1 MIERQI
7 HLSSGGGAA
16 LQGYDGL
23 LRFGYTKNRG
33 IYALRVEADGEWQGM
48 TLRAFWHLPD
58 GNAAPSTLVVDGLVE
73 VPALITA
80 VPGEGRITFEGTDG
94 TRTLTSADVCYCV
107 AENSGTEDSTLP
119 QPGTP
124 AWQALLER
132 LKAAV
137 ESGAFRGEKG
147 EPGPQGEPG
156 AAGPTGPKGEPGP
169 QGPQG
174 EPGPQGPKGDPSDP
188 GQWELL
194 EKVSLNAAAASFERT
209 FPTELQALKVLF
221 QAGSSQSKGTLH
233 WVCSTSDGTQLLS
246 ASAPCAASS
255 SMSSPPTR
263 TFASFQALPC
273 FGQYLCFA
281 ASGTTGAP
289 PAVVLPAGSSG
300 QNVDASQKLGR
311 LTLTVDTLGAEAV
324 SLKNAAGEE
333 LLWQADP
340 AVWKRHAPILF
351 PWTGKLPGGTF
362 THGGKTYKGG
372 QHGFARDLEHTLLR
386 AEGDT
391 IELELRSD
399 DAIKA
404 ERFPFDFVLTSTFRL
419 EGKTVHHTL
428 TVANP
433 ETAAE
438 ELRFG
443 IGYHPAF
450 RIPFDASHTTTDYE
464 FRFDQP
470 ESPMILDAYPN
481 GLLTG
486 RCGYRWKNVSAIP
499 LTDDLFANDSFCM
512 AGLRTRTLGIYEKDT
527 GRHIV
532 CNVEGYPYSLIWSAP
547 AKPVR
552 FVCIE
557 PWQSLP
563 GAENDPQAWTERAAA
578 ACLAPGQHW
587 ATTLSTTFE
596 R

>member
-58 GNAAPSTLVVDGLVE
+58 GNAAPSTLVADGLVE

-124 AWQALLER
+124 AWQALLDR

-147 EPGPQGEPG
+147 DPGPQGEPG
-156 AAGPTGPKGEPGP
+156 T
-169 QGPQG
+169 
-174 EPGPQGPKGDPSDP
+174 QGPKGDPSDP

-194 EKVSLNAAAASFERT
+194 EKVSLSAAAASFERT

-233 WVCSTSDGTQLLS
+233 WVCSTSDGAQLLS

-289 PAVVLPAGSSG
+289 PAVVLPAGSGG

-311 LTLTVDTLGAEAV
+311 LTLTVDTNVRL
-324 SLKNAAGEE
+324 AAG
-333 LLWQADP
+333 A
-340 AVWKRHAPILF
+340 
-351 PWTGKLPGGTF
+351 
-362 THGGKTYKGG
+362 
-372 QHGFARDLEHTLLR
+372 
-386 AEGDT
+386 T
-391 IELELRSD
+391 IELWG
-399 DAIKA
+399 
-404 ERFPFDFVLTSTFRL
+404 V
-419 EGKTVHHTL
+419 
-428 TVANP
+428 
-433 ETAAE
+433 
-438 ELRFG
+438 
-443 IGYHPAF
+443 PA
-450 RIPFDASHTTTDYE
+450 
-464 FRFDQP
+464 
-470 ESPMILDAYPN
+470 
-481 GLLTG
+481 
-486 RCGYRWKNVSAIP
+486 
-499 LTDDLFANDSFCM
+499 
-512 AGLRTRTLGIYEKDT
+512 
-527 GRHIV
+527 
-532 CNVEGYPYSLIWSAP
+532 
-547 AKPVR
+547 
-552 FVCIE
+552 
-557 PWQSLP
+557 
-563 GAENDPQAWTERAAA
+563 
-578 ACLAPGQHW
+578 
-587 ATTLSTTFE
+587 
-596 R
+596 

>member
-33 IYALRVEADGEWQGM
+33 IYALRVEVDGEWQGM

-124 AWQALLER
+124 AWQALLDR

-137 ESGAFRGEKG
+137 ESGAFRGEK
-147 EPGPQGEPG
+147 
-156 AAGPTGPKGEPGP
+156 
-169 QGPQG
+169 G

-233 WVCSTSDGTQLLS
+233 WVCSTSDGAQLLS

-263 TFASFQALPC
+263 TFASFQAFPC

-289 PAVVLPAGSSG
+289 PAVVLPAGSNG

-311 LTLTVDTLGAEAV
+311 LTLTVDTNVRL
-324 SLKNAAGEE
+324 AAG
-333 LLWQADP
+333 A
-340 AVWKRHAPILF
+340 
-351 PWTGKLPGGTF
+351 
-362 THGGKTYKGG
+362 
-372 QHGFARDLEHTLLR
+372 
-386 AEGDT
+386 T
-391 IELELRSD
+391 IELWG
-399 DAIKA
+399 
-404 ERFPFDFVLTSTFRL
+404 V
-419 EGKTVHHTL
+419 
-428 TVANP
+428 
-433 ETAAE
+433 
-438 ELRFG
+438 
-443 IGYHPAF
+443 PA
-450 RIPFDASHTTTDYE
+450 
-464 FRFDQP
+464 
-470 ESPMILDAYPN
+470 
-481 GLLTG
+481 
-486 RCGYRWKNVSAIP
+486 
-499 LTDDLFANDSFCM
+499 
-512 AGLRTRTLGIYEKDT
+512 
-527 GRHIV
+527 
-532 CNVEGYPYSLIWSAP
+532 
-547 AKPVR
+547 
-552 FVCIE
+552 
-557 PWQSLP
+557 
-563 GAENDPQAWTERAAA
+563 
-578 ACLAPGQHW
+578 
-587 ATTLSTTFE
+587 
-596 R
+596 

>member
-124 AWQALLER
+124 AWQALLDR

-137 ESGAFRGEKG
+137 ESGAFR
-147 EPGPQGEPG
+147 
-156 AAGPTGPKGEPGP
+156 
-169 QGPQG
+169 
-174 EPGPQGPKGDPSDP
+174 GPKGDPSDP

-233 WVCSTSDGTQLLS
+233 WVCSTSDGAQLLS

-289 PAVVLPAGSSG
+289 PAVVLPAGSGG

-311 LTLTVDTLGAEAV
+311 LTLTVDTNVRL
-324 SLKNAAGEE
+324 AAG
-333 LLWQADP
+333 A
-340 AVWKRHAPILF
+340 
-351 PWTGKLPGGTF
+351 
-362 THGGKTYKGG
+362 
-372 QHGFARDLEHTLLR
+372 
-386 AEGDT
+386 T
-391 IELELRSD
+391 IELWG
-399 DAIKA
+399 
-404 ERFPFDFVLTSTFRL
+404 V
-419 EGKTVHHTL
+419 
-428 TVANP
+428 
-433 ETAAE
+433 
-438 ELRFG
+438 
-443 IGYHPAF
+443 PA
-450 RIPFDASHTTTDYE
+450 
-464 FRFDQP
+464 
-470 ESPMILDAYPN
+470 
-481 GLLTG
+481 
-486 RCGYRWKNVSAIP
+486 
-499 LTDDLFANDSFCM
+499 
-512 AGLRTRTLGIYEKDT
+512 
-527 GRHIV
+527 
-532 CNVEGYPYSLIWSAP
+532 
-547 AKPVR
+547 
-552 FVCIE
+552 
-557 PWQSLP
+557 
-563 GAENDPQAWTERAAA
+563 
-578 ACLAPGQHW
+578 
-587 ATTLSTTFE
+587 
-596 R
+596 

>member
-73 VPALITA
+73 VPSLITA

-124 AWQALLER
+124 AWQALLNR

-147 EPGPQGEPG
+147 DP
-156 AAGPTGPKGEPGP
+156 
-169 QGPQG
+169 GPQG

-233 WVCSTSDGTQLLS
+233 WVCSTSDGAQLLS

-255 SMSSPPTR
+255 PMSSPPTR

-289 PAVVLPAGSSG
+289 PAVFLPAGSGG

-311 LTLTVDTLGAEAV
+311 LTLTVDTNVRL
-324 SLKNAAGEE
+324 AAG
-333 LLWQADP
+333 A
-340 AVWKRHAPILF
+340 
-351 PWTGKLPGGTF
+351 
-362 THGGKTYKGG
+362 
-372 QHGFARDLEHTLLR
+372 
-386 AEGDT
+386 T
-391 IELELRSD
+391 IELWG
-399 DAIKA
+399 
-404 ERFPFDFVLTSTFRL
+404 V
-419 EGKTVHHTL
+419 
-428 TVANP
+428 
-433 ETAAE
+433 
-438 ELRFG
+438 
-443 IGYHPAF
+443 PA
-450 RIPFDASHTTTDYE
+450 
-464 FRFDQP
+464 
-470 ESPMILDAYPN
+470 
-481 GLLTG
+481 
-486 RCGYRWKNVSAIP
+486 
-499 LTDDLFANDSFCM
+499 
-512 AGLRTRTLGIYEKDT
+512 
-527 GRHIV
+527 
-532 CNVEGYPYSLIWSAP
+532 
-547 AKPVR
+547 
-552 FVCIE
+552 
-557 PWQSLP
+557 
-563 GAENDPQAWTERAAA
+563 
-578 ACLAPGQHW
+578 
-587 ATTLSTTFE
+587 
-596 R
+596 

>member
-124 AWQALLER
+124 AWQALLDR

-137 ESGAFRGEKG
+137 ESGAFRGE
-147 EPGPQGEPG
+147 
-156 AAGPTGPKGEPGP
+156 
-169 QGPQG
+169 
-174 EPGPQGPKGDPSDP
+174 KGDPSDP

-233 WVCSTSDGTQLLS
+233 WVCSTSDGAQLLS
-246 ASAPCAASS
+246 ASAPCASS

-311 LTLTVDTLGAEAV
+311 LTLTVDTNVRL
-324 SLKNAAGEE
+324 AAG
-333 LLWQADP
+333 A
-340 AVWKRHAPILF
+340 
-351 PWTGKLPGGTF
+351 
-362 THGGKTYKGG
+362 
-372 QHGFARDLEHTLLR
+372 
-386 AEGDT
+386 T
-391 IELELRSD
+391 IELWG
-399 DAIKA
+399 
-404 ERFPFDFVLTSTFRL
+404 V
-419 EGKTVHHTL
+419 
-428 TVANP
+428 
-433 ETAAE
+433 
-438 ELRFG
+438 
-443 IGYHPAF
+443 PA
-450 RIPFDASHTTTDYE
+450 
-464 FRFDQP
+464 
-470 ESPMILDAYPN
+470 
-481 GLLTG
+481 
-486 RCGYRWKNVSAIP
+486 
-499 LTDDLFANDSFCM
+499 
-512 AGLRTRTLGIYEKDT
+512 
-527 GRHIV
+527 
-532 CNVEGYPYSLIWSAP
+532 
-547 AKPVR
+547 
-552 FVCIE
+552 
-557 PWQSLP
+557 
-563 GAENDPQAWTERAAA
+563 
-578 ACLAPGQHW
+578 
-587 ATTLSTTFE
+587 
-596 R
+596 

>member
-23 LRFGYTKNRG
+23 LRFGYTRNRG

-58 GNAAPSTLVVDGLVE
+58 GNAAPSTLVADGLVE

-94 TRTLTSADVCYCV
+94 TRTL
-107 AENSGTEDSTLP
+107 P

-132 LKAAV
+132 LKSAV

-147 EPGPQGEPG
+147 DPGPQGEPG

-233 WVCSTSDGTQLLS
+233 WVCSTSDGAQLLS

-255 SMSSPPTR
+255 PMSSPPTR

-289 PAVVLPAGSSG
+289 PAVVLPAGSRG

-311 LTLTVDTLGAEAV
+311 LTLTVDTNVRL
-324 SLKNAAGEE
+324 AAG
-333 LLWQADP
+333 A
-340 AVWKRHAPILF
+340 
-351 PWTGKLPGGTF
+351 
-362 THGGKTYKGG
+362 
-372 QHGFARDLEHTLLR
+372 
-386 AEGDT
+386 T
-391 IELELRSD
+391 IELWG
-399 DAIKA
+399 
-404 ERFPFDFVLTSTFRL
+404 V
-419 EGKTVHHTL
+419 
-428 TVANP
+428 
-433 ETAAE
+433 
-438 ELRFG
+438 
-443 IGYHPAF
+443 PA
-450 RIPFDASHTTTDYE
+450 
-464 FRFDQP
+464 
-470 ESPMILDAYPN
+470 
-481 GLLTG
+481 
-486 RCGYRWKNVSAIP
+486 
-499 LTDDLFANDSFCM
+499 
-512 AGLRTRTLGIYEKDT
+512 
-527 GRHIV
+527 
-532 CNVEGYPYSLIWSAP
+532 
-547 AKPVR
+547 
-552 FVCIE
+552 
-557 PWQSLP
+557 
-563 GAENDPQAWTERAAA
+563 
-578 ACLAPGQHW
+578 
-587 ATTLSTTFE
+587 
-596 R
+596 

>member
-58 GNAAPSTLVVDGLVE
+58 GNAAPSTLVADGLVE

-124 AWQALLER
+124 AWQALLDR

-147 EPGPQGEPG
+147 DP
-156 AAGPTGPKGEPGP
+156 
-169 QGPQG
+169 GPQG

-194 EKVSLNAAAASFERT
+194 EKVSLSAAAASFERT

-233 WVCSTSDGTQLLS
+233 WVCSTSDGAQLLS
-246 ASAPCAASS
+246 AFAPCAASS

-289 PAVVLPAGSSG
+289 PAVVLPAGSGG

-311 LTLTVDTLGAEAV
+311 LTLTVDTNVRL
-324 SLKNAAGEE
+324 AAG
-333 LLWQADP
+333 A
-340 AVWKRHAPILF
+340 
-351 PWTGKLPGGTF
+351 
-362 THGGKTYKGG
+362 
-372 QHGFARDLEHTLLR
+372 
-386 AEGDT
+386 T
-391 IELELRSD
+391 IELWG
-399 DAIKA
+399 
-404 ERFPFDFVLTSTFRL
+404 V
-419 EGKTVHHTL
+419 
-428 TVANP
+428 
-433 ETAAE
+433 
-438 ELRFG
+438 
-443 IGYHPAF
+443 PA
-450 RIPFDASHTTTDYE
+450 
-464 FRFDQP
+464 
-470 ESPMILDAYPN
+470 
-481 GLLTG
+481 
-486 RCGYRWKNVSAIP
+486 
-499 LTDDLFANDSFCM
+499 
-512 AGLRTRTLGIYEKDT
+512 
-527 GRHIV
+527 
-532 CNVEGYPYSLIWSAP
+532 
-547 AKPVR
+547 
-552 FVCIE
+552 
-557 PWQSLP
+557 
-563 GAENDPQAWTERAAA
+563 
-578 ACLAPGQHW
+578 
-587 ATTLSTTFE
+587 
-596 R
+596 

>member
-48 TLRAFWHLPD
+48 TLRAFWHLPG
-58 GNAAPSTLVVDGLVE
+58 GNAAPSTLVIDGLVE

-124 AWQALLER
+124 AWQALLDR

-147 EPGPQGEPG
+147 DPGPQGEPG

-194 EKVSLNAAAASFERT
+194 EKVSLSAAAASFERT

-233 WVCSTSDGTQLLS
+233 WVCSTSDGAQLLS

-255 SMSSPPTR
+255 SMSNPPTR

-281 ASGTTGAP
+281 ASGTTGAL

-311 LTLTVDTLGAEAV
+311 LTLTVDTNVRL
-324 SLKNAAGEE
+324 AAG
-333 LLWQADP
+333 A
-340 AVWKRHAPILF
+340 
-351 PWTGKLPGGTF
+351 
-362 THGGKTYKGG
+362 
-372 QHGFARDLEHTLLR
+372 
-386 AEGDT
+386 T
-391 IELELRSD
+391 IELWG
-399 DAIKA
+399 
-404 ERFPFDFVLTSTFRL
+404 V
-419 EGKTVHHTL
+419 
-428 TVANP
+428 
-433 ETAAE
+433 
-438 ELRFG
+438 
-443 IGYHPAF
+443 PA
-450 RIPFDASHTTTDYE
+450 
-464 FRFDQP
+464 
-470 ESPMILDAYPN
+470 
-481 GLLTG
+481 
-486 RCGYRWKNVSAIP
+486 
-499 LTDDLFANDSFCM
+499 
-512 AGLRTRTLGIYEKDT
+512 
-527 GRHIV
+527 
-532 CNVEGYPYSLIWSAP
+532 
-547 AKPVR
+547 
-552 FVCIE
+552 
-557 PWQSLP
+557 
-563 GAENDPQAWTERAAA
+563 
-578 ACLAPGQHW
+578 
-587 ATTLSTTFE
+587 
-596 R
+596 

>member
-7 HLSSGGGAA
+7 HLSSSGGAA

-124 AWQALLER
+124 AWQALLDR

-147 EPGPQGEPG
+147 DP
-156 AAGPTGPKGEPGP
+156 
-169 QGPQG
+169 GPQG

-194 EKVSLNAAAASFERT
+194 EKVSLSAAAASFERT

-233 WVCSTSDGTQLLS
+233 WVCSTSDGAQLLS

-289 PAVVLPAGSSG
+289 PAVVLPAGSGG

-311 LTLTVDTLGAEAV
+311 LTLTVDTNVRL
-324 SLKNAAGEE
+324 AAG
-333 LLWQADP
+333 A
-340 AVWKRHAPILF
+340 
-351 PWTGKLPGGTF
+351 
-362 THGGKTYKGG
+362 
-372 QHGFARDLEHTLLR
+372 
-386 AEGDT
+386 T
-391 IELELRSD
+391 IELWG
-399 DAIKA
+399 
-404 ERFPFDFVLTSTFRL
+404 V
-419 EGKTVHHTL
+419 
-428 TVANP
+428 
-433 ETAAE
+433 
-438 ELRFG
+438 
-443 IGYHPAF
+443 PA
-450 RIPFDASHTTTDYE
+450 
-464 FRFDQP
+464 
-470 ESPMILDAYPN
+470 
-481 GLLTG
+481 
-486 RCGYRWKNVSAIP
+486 
-499 LTDDLFANDSFCM
+499 
-512 AGLRTRTLGIYEKDT
+512 
-527 GRHIV
+527 
-532 CNVEGYPYSLIWSAP
+532 
-547 AKPVR
+547 
-552 FVCIE
+552 
-557 PWQSLP
+557 
-563 GAENDPQAWTERAAA
+563 
-578 ACLAPGQHW
+578 
-587 ATTLSTTFE
+587 
-596 R
+596 

>member
-124 AWQALLER
+124 AWQALLDR
-132 LKAAV
+132 LKAAM
-137 ESGAFRGEKG
+137 ESGAFRGEK
-147 EPGPQGEPG
+147 
-156 AAGPTGPKGEPGP
+156 
-169 QGPQG
+169 G

-233 WVCSTSDGTQLLS
+233 WVCSTSDGAQLLS

-263 TFASFQALPC
+263 TFASFQAFPC

-289 PAVVLPAGSSG
+289 PAVVLPAGSGG

-311 LTLTVDTLGAEAV
+311 LTLTVDTNVRL
-324 SLKNAAGEE
+324 AAG
-333 LLWQADP
+333 A
-340 AVWKRHAPILF
+340 
-351 PWTGKLPGGTF
+351 
-362 THGGKTYKGG
+362 
-372 QHGFARDLEHTLLR
+372 
-386 AEGDT
+386 T
-391 IELELRSD
+391 IELWG
-399 DAIKA
+399 
-404 ERFPFDFVLTSTFRL
+404 V
-419 EGKTVHHTL
+419 
-428 TVANP
+428 
-433 ETAAE
+433 
-438 ELRFG
+438 
-443 IGYHPAF
+443 PA
-450 RIPFDASHTTTDYE
+450 
-464 FRFDQP
+464 
-470 ESPMILDAYPN
+470 
-481 GLLTG
+481 
-486 RCGYRWKNVSAIP
+486 
-499 LTDDLFANDSFCM
+499 
-512 AGLRTRTLGIYEKDT
+512 
-527 GRHIV
+527 
-532 CNVEGYPYSLIWSAP
+532 
-547 AKPVR
+547 
-552 FVCIE
+552 
-557 PWQSLP
+557 
-563 GAENDPQAWTERAAA
+563 
-578 ACLAPGQHW
+578 
-587 ATTLSTTFE
+587 
-596 R
+596 

>member
-16 LQGYDGL
+16 LQGYDDL
-23 LRFGYTKNRG
+23 LRFGYTRNRG

-58 GNAAPSTLVVDGLVE
+58 GNAAPSTLVADGLVE

-94 TRTLTSADVCYCV
+94 ARTLTSADVFYCV

-124 AWQALLER
+124 AWQALLDR

-147 EPGPQGEPG
+147 DP
-156 AAGPTGPKGEPGP
+156 
-169 QGPQG
+169 GPQG

-233 WVCSTSDGTQLLS
+233 WVCSTSDGAQLLS

-289 PAVVLPAGSSG
+289 PAVVLPAGSGG

-311 LTLTVDTLGAEAV
+311 LTLTVDTNVRL
-324 SLKNAAGEE
+324 AAG
-333 LLWQADP
+333 A
-340 AVWKRHAPILF
+340 
-351 PWTGKLPGGTF
+351 
-362 THGGKTYKGG
+362 
-372 QHGFARDLEHTLLR
+372 
-386 AEGDT
+386 T
-391 IELELRSD
+391 IELWG
-399 DAIKA
+399 
-404 ERFPFDFVLTSTFRL
+404 V
-419 EGKTVHHTL
+419 
-428 TVANP
+428 
-433 ETAAE
+433 
-438 ELRFG
+438 
-443 IGYHPAF
+443 PA
-450 RIPFDASHTTTDYE
+450 
-464 FRFDQP
+464 
-470 ESPMILDAYPN
+470 
-481 GLLTG
+481 
-486 RCGYRWKNVSAIP
+486 
-499 LTDDLFANDSFCM
+499 
-512 AGLRTRTLGIYEKDT
+512 
-527 GRHIV
+527 
-532 CNVEGYPYSLIWSAP
+532 
-547 AKPVR
+547 
-552 FVCIE
+552 
-557 PWQSLP
+557 
-563 GAENDPQAWTERAAA
+563 
-578 ACLAPGQHW
+578 
-587 ATTLSTTFE
+587 
-596 R
+596 

>member
-58 GNAAPSTLVVDGLVE
+58 GNAAPSTLVADGLVE

-94 TRTLTSADVCYCV
+94 TRTLTSADVYYCV

-124 AWQALLER
+124 AWQALLDR

-147 EPGPQGEPG
+147 DP
-156 AAGPTGPKGEPGP
+156 
-169 QGPQG
+169 GPQG
-174 EPGPQGPKGDPSDP
+174 EPGPQGPKGDPSDS

-233 WVCSTSDGTQLLS
+233 WVCSTSDGAQLLS

-255 SMSSPPTR
+255 PMSSPPTR

-311 LTLTVDTLGAEAV
+311 LTLTVDTNVRL
-324 SLKNAAGEE
+324 AAG
-333 LLWQADP
+333 A
-340 AVWKRHAPILF
+340 
-351 PWTGKLPGGTF
+351 
-362 THGGKTYKGG
+362 
-372 QHGFARDLEHTLLR
+372 
-386 AEGDT
+386 T
-391 IELELRSD
+391 IELWG
-399 DAIKA
+399 
-404 ERFPFDFVLTSTFRL
+404 V
-419 EGKTVHHTL
+419 
-428 TVANP
+428 
-433 ETAAE
+433 
-438 ELRFG
+438 
-443 IGYHPAF
+443 PA
-450 RIPFDASHTTTDYE
+450 
-464 FRFDQP
+464 
-470 ESPMILDAYPN
+470 
-481 GLLTG
+481 
-486 RCGYRWKNVSAIP
+486 
-499 LTDDLFANDSFCM
+499 
-512 AGLRTRTLGIYEKDT
+512 
-527 GRHIV
+527 
-532 CNVEGYPYSLIWSAP
+532 
-547 AKPVR
+547 
-552 FVCIE
+552 
-557 PWQSLP
+557 
-563 GAENDPQAWTERAAA
+563 
-578 ACLAPGQHW
+578 
-587 ATTLSTTFE
+587 
-596 R
+596 

>member
-124 AWQALLER
+124 AWQALLDR

-137 ESGAFRGEKG
+137 ESGAFRGEK
-147 EPGPQGEPG
+147 
-156 AAGPTGPKGEPGP
+156 
-169 QGPQG
+169 G

-233 WVCSTSDGTQLLS
+233 WVCSTSDGAQLLS

-263 TFASFQALPC
+263 TFASFQAFPC

-289 PAVVLPAGSSG
+289 PAVVLPAGSNG

-311 LTLTVDTLGAEAV
+311 LTLTVDTNVRL
-324 SLKNAAGEE
+324 AAG
-333 LLWQADP
+333 A
-340 AVWKRHAPILF
+340 
-351 PWTGKLPGGTF
+351 
-362 THGGKTYKGG
+362 
-372 QHGFARDLEHTLLR
+372 
-386 AEGDT
+386 T
-391 IELELRSD
+391 IELWG
-399 DAIKA
+399 
-404 ERFPFDFVLTSTFRL
+404 V
-419 EGKTVHHTL
+419 
-428 TVANP
+428 
-433 ETAAE
+433 
-438 ELRFG
+438 
-443 IGYHPAF
+443 PA
-450 RIPFDASHTTTDYE
+450 
-464 FRFDQP
+464 
-470 ESPMILDAYPN
+470 
-481 GLLTG
+481 
-486 RCGYRWKNVSAIP
+486 
-499 LTDDLFANDSFCM
+499 
-512 AGLRTRTLGIYEKDT
+512 
-527 GRHIV
+527 
-532 CNVEGYPYSLIWSAP
+532 
-547 AKPVR
+547 
-552 FVCIE
+552 
-557 PWQSLP
+557 
-563 GAENDPQAWTERAAA
+563 
-578 ACLAPGQHW
+578 
-587 ATTLSTTFE
+587 
-596 R
+596 

>member
-48 TLRAFWHLPD
+48 PLRAFWHLPD

-94 TRTLTSADVCYCV
+94 TRTLTSADVCSCV

-124 AWQALLER
+124 AWQALLDR

-137 ESGAFRGEKG
+137 ESGEFRGEKG
-147 EPGPQGEPG
+147 EPGPQGEPGPIGPIGPKGDPGPQGEPG

-221 QAGSSQSKGTLH
+221 QAGSSQAKGTLH
-233 WVCSTSDGTQLLS
+233 WVCSTSDGAQLLS
-246 ASAPCAASS
+246 ATAPCAASS

-289 PAVVLPAGSSG
+289 PAVVLPTGSDG
-300 QNVDASQKLGR
+300 QNADASQKLGR
-311 LTLTVDTLGAEAV
+311 LTLTVDTNVRLSAGA
-324 SLKNAAGEE
+324 
-333 LLWQADP
+333 
-340 AVWKRHAPILF
+340 
-351 PWTGKLPGGTF
+351 
-362 THGGKTYKGG
+362 
-372 QHGFARDLEHTLLR
+372 
-386 AEGDT
+386 T
-391 IELELRSD
+391 IELWG
-399 DAIKA
+399 
-404 ERFPFDFVLTSTFRL
+404 V
-419 EGKTVHHTL
+419 
-428 TVANP
+428 
-433 ETAAE
+433 
-438 ELRFG
+438 
-443 IGYHPAF
+443 PA
-450 RIPFDASHTTTDYE
+450 
-464 FRFDQP
+464 
-470 ESPMILDAYPN
+470 
-481 GLLTG
+481 
-486 RCGYRWKNVSAIP
+486 
-499 LTDDLFANDSFCM
+499 
-512 AGLRTRTLGIYEKDT
+512 
-527 GRHIV
+527 
-532 CNVEGYPYSLIWSAP
+532 
-547 AKPVR
+547 
-552 FVCIE
+552 
-557 PWQSLP
+557 
-563 GAENDPQAWTERAAA
+563 
-578 ACLAPGQHW
+578 
-587 ATTLSTTFE
+587 
-596 R
+596 

>member
-16 LQGYDGL
+16 LQGYDSL

-48 TLRAFWHLPD
+48 TLRAFWHL
-58 GNAAPSTLVVDGLVE
+58 
-73 VPALITA
+73 TA

-124 AWQALLER
+124 AWQALLDR

-233 WVCSTSDGTQLLS
+233 WVCSTSDGAQLLS

-255 SMSSPPTR
+255 AMSSPPTR

-311 LTLTVDTLGAEAV
+311 LTLTVDTNVRL
-324 SLKNAAGEE
+324 AAG
-333 LLWQADP
+333 A
-340 AVWKRHAPILF
+340 
-351 PWTGKLPGGTF
+351 
-362 THGGKTYKGG
+362 
-372 QHGFARDLEHTLLR
+372 
-386 AEGDT
+386 T
-391 IELELRSD
+391 IELWG
-399 DAIKA
+399 
-404 ERFPFDFVLTSTFRL
+404 V
-419 EGKTVHHTL
+419 
-428 TVANP
+428 
-433 ETAAE
+433 
-438 ELRFG
+438 
-443 IGYHPAF
+443 PA
-450 RIPFDASHTTTDYE
+450 
-464 FRFDQP
+464 
-470 ESPMILDAYPN
+470 
-481 GLLTG
+481 
-486 RCGYRWKNVSAIP
+486 
-499 LTDDLFANDSFCM
+499 
-512 AGLRTRTLGIYEKDT
+512 
-527 GRHIV
+527 
-532 CNVEGYPYSLIWSAP
+532 
-547 AKPVR
+547 
-552 FVCIE
+552 
-557 PWQSLP
+557 
-563 GAENDPQAWTERAAA
+563 
-578 ACLAPGQHW
+578 
-587 ATTLSTTFE
+587 
-596 R
+596 

>member
-1 MIERQI
+1 MIERVI

-124 AWQALLER
+124 AWQALLDR

-137 ESGAFRGEKG
+137 ESGEFRGEKG
-147 EPGPQGEPG
+147 DPGPQGEPGPIGPIGPKGDPGPQGEPG
-156 AAGPTGPKGEPGP
+156 AVGPAGPKGEPGP

-174 EPGPQGPKGDPSDP
+174 ELGPKGDPSDP

-194 EKVSLNAAAASFERT
+194 EKVSLSAAAASFERT

-233 WVCSTSDGTQLLS
+233 WVCSTSDGAQLLS
-246 ASAPCAASS
+246 ASAPCAASN

-281 ASGTTGAP
+281 VSGTTGAP
-289 PAVVLPAGSSG
+289 PAVVLPAGSGG
-300 QNVDASQKLGR
+300 QNVDTRQKLGR
-311 LTLTVDTLGAEAV
+311 LTLTVDTNVRL
-324 SLKNAAGEE
+324 AAG
-333 LLWQADP
+333 A
-340 AVWKRHAPILF
+340 
-351 PWTGKLPGGTF
+351 
-362 THGGKTYKGG
+362 
-372 QHGFARDLEHTLLR
+372 
-386 AEGDT
+386 T
-391 IELELRSD
+391 IELWG
-399 DAIKA
+399 
-404 ERFPFDFVLTSTFRL
+404 V
-419 EGKTVHHTL
+419 
-428 TVANP
+428 
-433 ETAAE
+433 
-438 ELRFG
+438 
-443 IGYHPAF
+443 PA
-450 RIPFDASHTTTDYE
+450 
-464 FRFDQP
+464 
-470 ESPMILDAYPN
+470 
-481 GLLTG
+481 
-486 RCGYRWKNVSAIP
+486 
-499 LTDDLFANDSFCM
+499 
-512 AGLRTRTLGIYEKDT
+512 
-527 GRHIV
+527 
-532 CNVEGYPYSLIWSAP
+532 
-547 AKPVR
+547 
-552 FVCIE
+552 
-557 PWQSLP
+557 
-563 GAENDPQAWTERAAA
+563 
-578 ACLAPGQHW
+578 
-587 ATTLSTTFE
+587 
-596 R
+596 

>member
-23 LRFGYTKNRG
+23 LRFGYTKNWG

-107 AENSGTEDSTLP
+107 AENSGTEDSSLP

-124 AWQALLER
+124 AWQALLDR

-137 ESGAFRGEKG
+137 ESGAFQGEKG
-147 EPGPQGEPG
+147 DP
-156 AAGPTGPKGEPGP
+156 
-169 QGPQG
+169 GPQG

-233 WVCSTSDGTQLLS
+233 WVCSTSDGAQLLS

-255 SMSSPPTR
+255 SMSNPPIR

-289 PAVVLPAGSSG
+289 PAVILPAGSGG

-311 LTLTVDTLGAEAV
+311 LTLTVDTNVRL
-324 SLKNAAGEE
+324 AAG
-333 LLWQADP
+333 A
-340 AVWKRHAPILF
+340 
-351 PWTGKLPGGTF
+351 T
-362 THGGKTYKGG
+362 
-372 QHGFARDLEHTLLR
+372 
-386 AEGDT
+386 
-391 IELELRSD
+391 LELWG
-399 DAIKA
+399 
-404 ERFPFDFVLTSTFRL
+404 V
-419 EGKTVHHTL
+419 
-428 TVANP
+428 
-433 ETAAE
+433 
-438 ELRFG
+438 
-443 IGYHPAF
+443 
-450 RIPFDASHTTTDYE
+450 
-464 FRFDQP
+464 
-470 ESPMILDAYPN
+470 
-481 GLLTG
+481 
-486 RCGYRWKNVSAIP
+486 
-499 LTDDLFANDSFCM
+499 
-512 AGLRTRTLGIYEKDT
+512 
-527 GRHIV
+527 
-532 CNVEGYPYSLIWSAP
+532 
-547 AKPVR
+547 PV
-552 FVCIE
+552 
-557 PWQSLP
+557 
-563 GAENDPQAWTERAAA
+563 
-578 ACLAPGQHW
+578 
-587 ATTLSTTFE
+587 
-596 R
+596 

>member
-48 TLRAFWHLPD
+48 TLRAFWHLSD

-124 AWQALLER
+124 AWQALLDR

-137 ESGAFRGEKG
+137 ESGEFRGEKG
-147 EPGPQGEPG
+147 DPGPQGEPG
-156 AAGPTGPKGEPGP
+156 PIGPIGPKGDPGPQGATGAAGPAGPKGEPGP
-169 QGPQG
+169 QGPKG
-174 EPGPQGPKGDPSDP
+174 DPGDPGPQGPKGDPSDP

-233 WVCSTSDGTQLLS
+233 WVCSTSDGAQLLS

-289 PAVVLPAGSSG
+289 PAVVLPTGSDG
-300 QNVDASQKLGR
+300 QNVDASQKLGS
-311 LTLTVDTLGAEAV
+311 LTLTVDTNVRL
-324 SLKNAAGEE
+324 AAG
-333 LLWQADP
+333 A
-340 AVWKRHAPILF
+340 
-351 PWTGKLPGGTF
+351 
-362 THGGKTYKGG
+362 
-372 QHGFARDLEHTLLR
+372 
-386 AEGDT
+386 T
-391 IELELRSD
+391 IELWG
-399 DAIKA
+399 
-404 ERFPFDFVLTSTFRL
+404 V
-419 EGKTVHHTL
+419 
-428 TVANP
+428 
-433 ETAAE
+433 
-438 ELRFG
+438 
-443 IGYHPAF
+443 PA
-450 RIPFDASHTTTDYE
+450 
-464 FRFDQP
+464 
-470 ESPMILDAYPN
+470 
-481 GLLTG
+481 
-486 RCGYRWKNVSAIP
+486 
-499 LTDDLFANDSFCM
+499 
-512 AGLRTRTLGIYEKDT
+512 
-527 GRHIV
+527 
-532 CNVEGYPYSLIWSAP
+532 
-547 AKPVR
+547 
-552 FVCIE
+552 
-557 PWQSLP
+557 
-563 GAENDPQAWTERAAA
+563 
-578 ACLAPGQHW
+578 
-587 ATTLSTTFE
+587 
-596 R
+596 

>member
-1 MIERQI
+1 MIERVI

-124 AWQALLER
+124 AWQALLDR

-137 ESGAFRGEKG
+137 ESGEFRGEKG
-147 EPGPQGEPG
+147 DPGPQGEPG
-156 AAGPTGPKGEPGP
+156 PIGPIGPKGDPGPQGATGAAGPAGPKGEPGP

-174 EPGPQGPKGDPSDP
+174 EPGPQGPKGDPSDS

-233 WVCSTSDGTQLLS
+233 WVCSTSDGAQLLS
-246 ASAPCAASS
+246 ATAPCAASS

-281 ASGTTGAP
+281 ASGTTGAL
-289 PAVVLPAGSSG
+289 PAVVLPAGSDG
-300 QNVDASQKLGR
+300 QNVDASQKLGS
-311 LTLTVDTLGAEAV
+311 LTLTVDTNVRL
-324 SLKNAAGEE
+324 AAG
-333 LLWQADP
+333 A
-340 AVWKRHAPILF
+340 
-351 PWTGKLPGGTF
+351 
-362 THGGKTYKGG
+362 
-372 QHGFARDLEHTLLR
+372 
-386 AEGDT
+386 T
-391 IELELRSD
+391 IELWG
-399 DAIKA
+399 
-404 ERFPFDFVLTSTFRL
+404 V
-419 EGKTVHHTL
+419 
-428 TVANP
+428 
-433 ETAAE
+433 
-438 ELRFG
+438 
-443 IGYHPAF
+443 
-450 RIPFDASHTTTDYE
+450 
-464 FRFDQP
+464 
-470 ESPMILDAYPN
+470 
-481 GLLTG
+481 
-486 RCGYRWKNVSAIP
+486 
-499 LTDDLFANDSFCM
+499 
-512 AGLRTRTLGIYEKDT
+512 
-527 GRHIV
+527 
-532 CNVEGYPYSLIWSAP
+532 
-547 AKPVR
+547 
-552 FVCIE
+552 
-557 PWQSLP
+557 P
-563 GAENDPQAWTERAAA
+563 G
-578 ACLAPGQHW
+578 
-587 ATTLSTTFE
+587 
-596 R
+596 

>member
-58 GNAAPSTLVVDGLVE
+58 GNAAPSTLVADGLVE

-124 AWQALLER
+124 AWQALLDR

-137 ESGAFRGEKG
+137 ESGAFRGEK
-147 EPGPQGEPG
+147 
-156 AAGPTGPKGEPGP
+156 
-169 QGPQG
+169 G

-311 LTLTVDTLGAEAV
+311 LTLTVDTNVRL
-324 SLKNAAGEE
+324 AAG
-333 LLWQADP
+333 A
-340 AVWKRHAPILF
+340 
-351 PWTGKLPGGTF
+351 
-362 THGGKTYKGG
+362 
-372 QHGFARDLEHTLLR
+372 
-386 AEGDT
+386 T
-391 IELELRSD
+391 IELWG
-399 DAIKA
+399 
-404 ERFPFDFVLTSTFRL
+404 V
-419 EGKTVHHTL
+419 
-428 TVANP
+428 
-433 ETAAE
+433 
-438 ELRFG
+438 
-443 IGYHPAF
+443 PA
-450 RIPFDASHTTTDYE
+450 
-464 FRFDQP
+464 
-470 ESPMILDAYPN
+470 
-481 GLLTG
+481 
-486 RCGYRWKNVSAIP
+486 
-499 LTDDLFANDSFCM
+499 
-512 AGLRTRTLGIYEKDT
+512 
-527 GRHIV
+527 
-532 CNVEGYPYSLIWSAP
+532 
-547 AKPVR
+547 
-552 FVCIE
+552 
-557 PWQSLP
+557 
-563 GAENDPQAWTERAAA
+563 
-578 ACLAPGQHW
+578 
-587 ATTLSTTFE
+587 
-596 R
+596 